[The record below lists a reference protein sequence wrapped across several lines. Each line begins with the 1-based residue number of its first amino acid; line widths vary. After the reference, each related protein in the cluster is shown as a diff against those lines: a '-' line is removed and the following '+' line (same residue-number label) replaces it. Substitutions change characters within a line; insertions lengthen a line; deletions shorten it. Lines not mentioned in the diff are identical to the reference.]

1 MVRDLCGAIAARGDF
16 IGREDLN
23 ARAVALVLCA
33 AQLCKWEPADG
44 AKIFRRDEANTQRVC
59 ASSVKQKM

>member
-16 IGREDLN
+16 IGRADSN

-33 AQLCKWEPADG
+33 AQLCKREPADG
-44 AKIFRRDEANTQRVC
+44 AEICRQHEANTQRAC